1 MITLSNF
8 SVSFQNNLAL
18 KNASV
23 EIKSGERLGIVG
35 ESGSGKTMLALSLM
49 GMIPEGAAISG
60 SIKVE
65 DAVMALII
73 KSANDVATVVAE
85 NISGTEKEFAKLMTC
100 LLYTSD
106 AADE

>member
-1 MITLSNF
+1 MINLSNF
-8 SVSFQNNLAL
+8 SVSFQNTLAL

-65 DAVMALII
+65 DQI
-73 KSANDVATVVAE
+73 
-85 NISGTEKEFAKLMTC
+85 MTHI
-100 LLYTSD
+100 
-106 AADE
+106 ADNK

>member
-1 MITLSNF
+1 MINLSNF
-8 SVSFQNNLAL
+8 SVSFQNTLAL

-23 EIKSGERLGIVG
+23 EIESGERLGIVG

-65 DAVMALII
+65 NQNMTNIADNKWQEFRAKKISII
-73 KSANDVATVVAE
+73 
-85 NISGTEKEFAKLMTC
+85 F
-100 LLYTSD
+100 
-106 AADE
+106 